1 MSGESAQR
9 AVHEALAGMLDDGE
23 IAVGWCL
30 TIDVIG
36 PNDVRYLA
44 HRAGGGA
51 DGTENPTAWAA
62 LGMLQAS
69 VDVARDQI
77 RDCTCEADAEEV
89 DDDGD
94 V

>member
-77 RDCTCEADAEEV
+77 RDCTIES
-89 DDDGD
+89 DDDED